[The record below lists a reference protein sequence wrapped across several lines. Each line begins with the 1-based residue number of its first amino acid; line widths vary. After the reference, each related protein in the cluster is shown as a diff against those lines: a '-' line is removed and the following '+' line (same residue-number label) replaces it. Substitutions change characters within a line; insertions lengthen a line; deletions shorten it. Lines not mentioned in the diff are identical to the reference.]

1 MAKKTNSKLTKIKRR
16 FGAFEVRISDVKVE
30 VEDYTRKQRKY
41 VYGNQTAEY
50 NAFLILLGEMKAT
63 EEGYVPKSSSEKNE
77 NDRIAEFLVY
87 MLNATQLLFNDE
99 SVRGAFIEAVNNA
112 IQKQTPPADDE
123 ETEEEI
129 LSNLKA
135 EHEAKEILAQDEEI
149 QGEV

>member
-30 VEDYTRKQRKY
+30 VEDYVRKQRKY

-63 EEGYVPKSSSEKNE
+63 EEGYVPKSSSEKKE

-87 MLNATQLLFNDE
+87 MLNATQLLFGNDT
-99 SVRGAFIEAVNNA
+99 VRNTFNEAVMKTIN
-112 IQKQTPPADDE
+112 KQTPPAEDE

-135 EHEAKEILAQDEEI
+135 EHEAKEILGQDEEI
-149 QGEV
+149 QI

>member
-41 VYGNQTAEY
+41 VYGNQTIEY

-63 EEGYVPKSSSEKNE
+63 EEGYVPKSSSEKKE

-135 EHEAKEILAQDEEI
+135 EQEAKEILAKDEAVQSED
-149 QGEV
+149 